1 MKTNAPKSLTIWIA
15 IILGIVA
22 LVGHFVA
29 IPFISVY
36 AFWILLAGLIV
47 LLAGSLLKGL

>member
-1 MKTNAPKSLTIWIA
+1 MKTNAPKSLTVWIA
-15 IILGIVA
+15 IILGILAV
-22 LVGHFVA
+22 VGYYVS

-36 AFWILLAGLIV
+36 AFWILLVGFII